1 MLTAYRVMVSI
12 NMYISRLQNGYK
24 GVKGPLG
31 VQRGLT
37 GDRGVMQ
44 RQRVAEGE
52 QMRY

>member
-1 MLTAYRVMVSI
+1 MLTAYTVMVSI

-24 GVKGPLG
+24 RVKGALR

-37 GDRGVMQ
+37 GDREVMQ
-44 RQRVAEGE
+44 RQRVSEGG